1 MAALTLLSIGYLFFF
16 GGGRQQSAQQF
27 AQNGNAV
34 ATPDRESLL
43 SRGAGGAA
51 SKGNEEESRAPSVP
65 TGIPIDNFARVVFAD
80 GVVLGNSHV
89 IPSRRV

>member
-1 MAALTLLSIGYLFFF
+1 MVAFTLLSLGFLFFL
-16 GGGRQQSAQQF
+16 GGDRIQSAQQF

-43 SRGAGGAA
+43 SLGAGGAA
-51 SKGNEEESRAPSVP
+51 SKGNEEESRASSVP
-65 TGIPIDNFARVVFAD
+65 TGIPVSDFARVVFAD
-80 GVVLGNSHV
+80 GVVLANSHV